1 MPSLRNSY
9 RLRNSQRGRGADRD
23 FSIINVSINDESFGD
38 FSEVRHHVRDITLRD
53 VVLCGVVKDFAEQG
67 LTRAAGGR

>member
-38 FSEVRHHVRDITLRD
+38 FSEVRHHVRDVNLGD
-53 VVLCGVVKDFAEQG
+53 VVF
-67 LTRAAGGR
+67 